1 MTLSLALATAV
12 MLAAEP
18 TNLPPN
24 HPPIPPGTEASPARP
39 SSMGGLPEGHPP
51 LTGGQ
56 GTSAQGALPEGHP
69 SISGT
74 GAGAP
79 STAGSPSMTG
89 SLPEGHPPMTGTG
102 RAPPTAEELL
112 KQLDSTEGLR
122 TREKTFEIAASLGKL
137 YYTNGRSSD
146 AIAFFLQAE
155 QKATATRALFVEQ
168 RKKLGKKPVPSAEE
182 ANCGFTANT
191 PVEEMGKV
199 AEERAKKGDAAA
211 AAACAKAALM
221 PVLEVEAMHGNAL
234 YLTGDKAGALT
245 VYERV
250 LDVAPTDEEALF
262 SRSAVL
268 YETKGED
275 LKALQAAHEG
285 FEAFIAAH
293 PDSSRADLAKQLSQ
307 FAQDTVKAGGRAK
320 WQKTREEDRRIRL
333 SQMPKEPAAP
343 MMAAGPMAGSAGP
356 MGGRGQ
362 DGPPALT
369 QEMVDAVQNT
379 ERTPELEAGLAKL
392 VEEGEEDLAKGK
404 YDEALGVYRRVVPF
418 QPENGRAKAGMAWAL
433 IGMGKPMADRV
444 WGVAV
449 SSDAA
454 AVEKLGDTLMAKG
467 DAKGAKALW
476 AKLLESA
483 PDYPNKSSLQAK
495 ASQ

>member
-1 MTLSLALATAV
+1 MTLCLALATAAL
-12 MLAAEP
+12 LAAEP

-24 HPPIPPGTEASPARP
+24 HPAIPPGTEASPAMP
-39 SSMGGLPEGHPP
+39 
-51 LTGGQ
+51 
-56 GTSAQGALPEGHP
+56 
-69 SISGT
+69 
-74 GAGAP
+74 P
-79 STAGSPSMTG
+79 STGP
-89 SLPEGHPPMTGTG
+89 LPEGHPPMTGPG

-122 TREKTFEIAASLGKL
+122 TREKTFEIASSLGKL

-146 AIAFFLQAE
+146 AIVYFMQAE
-155 QKATATRALFVEQ
+155 QKAVATRALFVEQ
-168 RKKLGKKPVPSAEE
+168 RKKLGKKPVPSADE
-182 ANCGFTANT
+182 ARCGFTATT
-191 PVEEMGKV
+191 PVEEMAKV
-199 AEERAKKGDAAA
+199 AEDRAKQGDAAG

-234 YLTGDKAGALT
+234 YLTGDKAGALA

-250 LDVAPTDEEALF
+250 LDVAPSEEEALF

-275 LKALQAAHEG
+275 LKALQAAREG

-293 PDSSRADLAKQLSQ
+293 PDSSRVELAKQLSQ
-307 FAQDTVKAGGRAK
+307 FAQDTIKAGGREK
-320 WQKTREEDRRIRL
+320 WKKTRAEDRRIRL
-333 SQMPKEPAAP
+333 SQMPKEPPQAP
-343 MMAAGPMAGSAGP
+343 MMAAGPMAGAGGP
-356 MGGRGQ
+356 MAGQGSGQ

-392 VEEGEEDLAKGK
+392 VEEGEDDLAKGK

-433 IGMGKPMADRV
+433 VGLGKPMADRV

-476 AKLLESA
+476 AKLLA
-483 PDYPNKSSLQAK
+483 TVPDYPNKSSLQAK